1 VKLMR
6 KSVLLTLAALAP
18 LVASATG
25 MIHKAQ
31 AQELKPVAV
40 VAIASVEEMLAD
52 IGYITTTAGMEDAGK
67 TARLFGSALTAGIDK
82 KRPAGMYVI
91 PKDGDFHAIAFIP
104 VSNLKQLLEI
114 HKEYV
119 GEPRDAG
126 DGILE
131 IGMDRTA
138 FVKEQGGWAFIA
150 ESSEHLT
157 GLPKDPAALLG
168 DLAKK
173 YNIAGKVLVQ
183 NVPQELRQ
191 TAIDEIKIGLE
202 RALENQPGNVDREAL
217 AKTSRDAMKQIEQ
230 VFNEA
235 DELTVGFAI
244 DAAGKKTYLDVNV
257 TAKEGTELAK
267 QMALNAE
274 AKSDFAGVLLPEAA
288 VTLNMTAKLSEAD
301 IGQMTSAFATL
312 KSQLTTQIDDDPNL
326 SAEQRTVAKDVLGK
340 LLEVFEQT
348 ARAGKLDAG
357 AALVLEPKSLNFVMG
372 GFVADGPAFEK
383 SLKQAFE
390 LAKNEP
396 NVPKVQFGAGKIG
409 NVTLHKTSIPV
420 PATEAEAREI
430 LGEKLDVILGIG
442 PQSVYVTAGKSAET
456 LLKKV
461 IEQSAASAGKSVPP
475 VQLNVALLPILK
487 FSASMD
493 PNNPILPALVA
504 SLEKSGND
512 RLIITSQGSSRGSQM
527 RIEIQEGIIKM
538 GGEAAKQFTGGRP
551 PGAG

>member
-1 VKLMR
+1 MR
-6 KSVLLTLAALAP
+6 KSVLLAVAALAP
-18 LVASATG
+18 LVAPAAG

-40 VAIASVEEMLAD
+40 VSIASVEEMLAD

-114 HKEYV
+114 HKEYI
-119 GEPRDAG
+119 GDPRDAG

-138 FVKEQGGWAFIA
+138 FVKEQGGWAFVA
-150 ESSEHLT
+150 ESAEHLT

-202 RALENQPGNVDREAL
+202 RALENQPGSVDREAL

-235 DELTVGFAI
+235 DELTIGFAI

-257 TAKEGTELAK
+257 TAKEGSDLAK

-301 IGQMTSAFATL
+301 IGQFTSAFATL
-312 KSQLTTQIDDDPNL
+312 RTQLTTQIDDDPNL

-340 LLEVFEQT
+340 LLDVFEQT
-348 ARAGKLDAG
+348 AKSGKLDAG

-383 SLKQAFE
+383 SLKQALE

-442 PQSVYVTAGKSAET
+442 PQSVYVTAGKSAES

-512 RLIITSQGSSRGSQM
+512 RLVISSQGTTRGSQL

-551 PGAG
+551 PGAE